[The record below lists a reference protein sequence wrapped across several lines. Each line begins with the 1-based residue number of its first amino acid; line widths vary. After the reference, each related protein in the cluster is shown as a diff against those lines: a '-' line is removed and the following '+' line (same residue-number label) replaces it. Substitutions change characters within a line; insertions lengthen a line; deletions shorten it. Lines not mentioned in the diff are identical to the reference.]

1 MAAMESLRGKLLIAT
16 PALEDFF
23 HRAVVLVIEHSDEGA
38 MGLVLNRPT
47 ETAVADA
54 VDRLAPLAGA
64 DDVVQLGGPVSPES
78 VIALGEFE
86 EPAQA
91 AQMVV
96 GDLGL
101 VDPDA
106 PDPDLRGL
114 RVYAGYAGWGPGQL
128 EGELD
133 ADAWI
138 VDDARAEDPFREEDL
153 WPVALARKGGH
164 FALLARMPPDPSLN

>member
-1 MAAMESLRGKLLIAT
+1 MAAMESLRGKLLIAA

-23 HRAVVLVIEHSDEGA
+23 HRTVVLVIEHSGEGA
-38 MGLVLNRPT
+38 MGLVLNRPS

-54 VDRLAPLAGA
+54 VDRLASLAGP
-64 DDVVQLGGPVSPES
+64 DDLVHLGGPVSADS

-86 EPAQA
+86 EPEQA
-91 AQMVV
+91 ARMVV

-106 PDPDLRGL
+106 PDPELRGL

-128 EGELD
+128 EGEME

-138 VDDARAEDPFREEDL
+138 VDDALAEDPFREEDL
-153 WPVALARKGGH
+153 WPVALARKGGAY
-164 FALLARMPPDPSLN
+164 ALLARMPADPSLN